1 MGFIASVMLIHISL
15 LLSLH
20 GPRDSQHLS
29 CWLMNPCRLFLYC
42 LAYGIHSICRAG
54 SWIPAAGLYT
64 ALLTRF
70 TASDVLAHESLPP
83 VFILPCLR
91 DSQHLSCWLMN
102 PCRLSLYCLAYV
114 IHSIW
119 RAGSWIPAACLYT
132 ALPTRFTASV
142 MLAHESLPPVF
153 ILPCLQ
159 DSQHLSCRLMNSC
172 RLSLYC
178 PTYEIH
184 SICQAGSWIP
194 AASPIPVLP
203 YPRDLQRT
211 GTVYITNQTMA
222 IIVCSNLLQP

>member
-1 MGFIASVMLIHISL
+1 MGFVVSVMLIHISL

-142 MLAHESLPPVF
+142 MPAHEFLPPVF
-153 ILPCLQ
+153 ILPYLR
-159 DSQHLSCRLMNSC
+159 DSQHLSSRLMNPC
-172 RLSLYC
+172 RLSYTTLSTRFTAYRYRIYYKSNNGDYC
-178 PTYEIH
+178 LFEP
-184 SICQAGSWIP
+184 SSAVNP
-194 AASPIPVLP
+194 ANSS
-203 YPRDLQRT
+203 RFT
-211 GTVYITNQTMA
+211 QT
-222 IIVCSNLLQP
+222 I